1 MSNEKFFD
9 LGSDLLN
16 DVYEQALY
24 DFTYGWVNLAVGT
37 GGVNTYCL
45 CAGQGSFDVSDS
57 ASMVELLRTVIP
69 DFEEVAAKYELA
81 ISRAVDDRCRSIV
94 LAAGD
99 ITPEELQEE
108 EDACPFCIDALYE
121 DEWNQAF
128 DELVVEFADELE
140 GKWEEELARQG
151 WWAAAPSIAS
161 FCPAK
166 TDLGF

>member
-1 MSNEKFFD
+1 MDYEKIFD
-9 LGSDLLN
+9 LGGDLVN

-24 DFTYGWVNLAVGT
+24 DFTYGWVKLAVGA
-37 GGVNTYCL
+37 GGVNTFRFYDER
-45 CAGQGSFDVSDS
+45 APFDVNDKT
-57 ASMVELLRTVIP
+57 SMVELLRAVVP
-69 DFEEVAAKYELA
+69 GFEEAPADYDLT

-121 DEWNQAF
+121 VEWNQAF

-140 GKWEEELARQG
+140 REWERELALQG
-151 WWAAAPSIAS
+151 EWTVGIPAA

-166 TDLGF
+166 TDLDF